1 MRPNRIFAFC
11 LLVIQNAWAAPLLSA
26 VADGQVAGETKC
38 QWEAQYFTNIDLDG
52 IPFLTRCESGPPN
65 YSWKGTS
72 PGPGIPGAF
81 SARWTGI
88 VTFAAGPTTF
98 TSIASDGVVVWV
110 DDRIVINDWIWQPIT
125 TDHGVAFLSSG
136 AHKVIVEYFIED
148 PGDHGSM
155 LKLSWKAGAKRFARY
170 CNERFGSC
178 VTYPSD
184 LTPDPLPMNGDGRK
198 FHDAKGFVMTV
209 GGFNSL
215 DRSISTEIK
224 LDEEQFDDITY
235 RAMGKNWF
243 VLSGHKGLKV
253 LYIKAFVGKGSTS
266 LLWLEYPTSLK
277 SRYDHIVKEISGS
290 FRSGDIH
297 NPG

>member
-1 MRPNRIFAFC
+1 
-11 LLVIQNAWAAPLLSA
+11 
-26 VADGQVAGETKC
+26 
-38 QWEAQYFTNIDLDG
+38 
-52 IPFLTRCESGPPN
+52 
-65 YSWKGTS
+65 
-72 PGPGIPGAF
+72 
-81 SARWTGI
+81 
-88 VTFAAGPTTF
+88 
-98 TSIASDGVVVWV
+98 
-110 DDRIVINDWIWQPIT
+110 
-125 TDHGVAFLSSG
+125 
-136 AHKVIVEYFIED
+136 
-148 PGDHGSM
+148 
-155 LKLSWKAGAKRFARY
+155 
-170 CNERFGSC
+170 
-178 VTYPSD
+178 
-184 LTPDPLPMNGDGRK
+184 
-198 FHDAKGFVMTV
+198 MTV